1 MTAAKILRLIALLL
15 VLPPLFAQAAERYA
29 FPKADL
35 ARMIDLFAR
44 DVANPRY
51 YALDGSLDS
60 PQALTTDAG
69 ETAEY
74 VAFNLIPSVK
84 GAQGFGPTYFMNI
97 VSGQVFRLD
106 IGCTEQTSPRLTAYL
121 NRYRTRHPIP
131 AETLAKHQAHFQKLL
146 AGADICS
153 K

>member
-1 MTAAKILRLIALLL
+1 MVRAVFLLWVFL
-15 VLPPLFAQAAERYA
+15 MLPAQAAERYA
-29 FPKADL
+29 FSKTDL
-35 ARMIDLFAR
+35 ARMINLFAR

-60 PQALTTDAG
+60 PPALTTDAG

-74 VAFNLIPSVK
+74 VAFNLIPTAK

-106 IGCTEQTSPRLTAYL
+106 IGCTEQTAPRLTAYIG
-121 NRYRTRHPIP
+121 RYRARHPLP

>member
-1 MTAAKILRLIALLL
+1 MTATKILRLIALLQAL
-15 VLPPLFAQAAERYA
+15 LPLSAHATESRA

-51 YALDGSLDS
+51 YAVDGSLDS

-121 NRYRTRHPIP
+121 NRYRARHPIP
-131 AETLAKHQAHFQKLL
+131 TDLL
-146 AGADICS
+146 ARHQSHFRTLLTGADICS